1 MKKKIKIKFVDFWND
16 FDIYD
21 NDFYKILSEKYNV
34 EISNQP
40 EYIFYSC
47 FGFKNLDYNCIKIYY
62 TGENIVPDFNNCDYA
77 IGFHYLN
84 FEDRYVRIPLY
95 SLFEYKNKLKIAS
108 NIYKMKFDTRDKFCN
123 FIYSN
128 SEADVRRKEF
138 FSLLSKYKRIDS
150 GGMFLNNIGS
160 LVNDKFEFQRA
171 YKFSIAFENSSCSGY
186 TTEKL
191 IDAKAA
197 GSIPIYWGNPDI
209 NKEFNTKSFINC
221 HDYDSFAEV
230 IDLVKNIDNDSRLY
244 ESYMTAPFYNEGINI
259 ENIYEN
265 RLRKFLYNIIDKS
278 KNTHSES
285 MQTQIHKNRLKK
297 IRLLEE
303 NVLLKKYL
311 DKLFG

>member
-1 MKKKIKIKFVDFWND
+1 M
-16 FDIYD
+16 
-21 NDFYKILSEKYNV
+21 
-34 EISNQP
+34 
-40 EYIFYSC
+40 
-47 FGFKNLDYNCIKIYY
+47 
-62 TGENIVPDFNNCDYA
+62 
-77 IGFHYLN
+77 
-84 FEDRYVRIPLY
+84 Y

-285 MQTQIHKNRLKK
+285 IQTQIHKNRLKK

-303 NVLLKKYL
+303 NILLKKI
-311 DKLFG
+311 FG